1 MRGVCWL
8 QMTAEQL
15 PKHCIRVTEAAH
27 ISGWSQRTVFRHLPF
42 IKTYRVKRPGTK
54 RACLLIDYASFR
66 AYLEQFA
73 EGPRT

>member
-8 QMTAEQL
+8 SVTADPL
-15 PKHCIRVTEAAH
+15 PKHCIRVFEAAH

-54 RACLLIDYASFR
+54 SAALLIDYADFL
-66 AYLEQFA
+66 AYIERFA
-73 EGPRT
+73 QGPRT